1 MRSKQ
6 LIFVILS
13 LGMLF
18 AGCVTHEKATI
29 SFSANEPGPVD
40 TLSRGP
46 ETPPVVP
53 LNPREITAELRI
65 AISNIQ
71 LLKGKALEDDNRS
84 RGIPPKTAP
93 QFHVWASGIIPRLN
107 QHVLDIQLDGP
118 LPQDIFEDQEN
129 GNRIFYWNLTP
140 YLGKQDS
147 IVILRLVKIES
158 YELFGIIDS
167 TQTFMYDTTGKIFRF
182 YTKSEPFLNLTP
194 HIREMA
200 AKIVGGETNPYRKA
214 SLIFNWVHEK
224 MTYFYPPP
232 KRGASAALAS
242 LKGDC
247 GQYADLF
254 VALCRA
260 AGVPARFVGG
270 FQANKKPQ
278 LGFHAWAEFYLPGI
292 GWLPADATHDRSQFA
307 HLDNRRLVASVG
319 TNIFLKH
326 APSWATYANSDL
338 ENSRTDIMQVAT
350 IAYAGVRAKIK
361 TSIRTLEF
369 GKEANKALV
378 Q

>member
-1 MRSKQ
+1 MRFNRV
-6 LIFVILS
+6 IVVILV
-13 LGMLF
+13 LAALL
-18 AGCVTHEKATI
+18 AGCATHERAI
-29 SFSANEPGPVD
+29 RGFSTRES
-40 TLSRGP
+40 TQESTQSRGP

-53 LNPREITAELRI
+53 LNPRKIMAELRI
-65 AISNIQ
+65 AISNIRV
-71 LLKGKALEDDNRS
+71 LKGKMLEDDNRS

-147 IVILRLVKIES
+147 IVILRRVKIES
-158 YELFGIIDS
+158 YELFGIVDS
-167 TQTFMYDTTGKIFRF
+167 SQTFTYDTTGKIFRF
-182 YTKSEPFLNLTP
+182 YTKSEPFLRITP
-194 HIREMA
+194 EIRA
-200 AKIVGGETNPYRKA
+200 AADKIVGGETNPYRKA
-214 SLIFNWVHEK
+214 SLIFDWVHQK

-270 FQANKKPQ
+270 FQANKKPT

-350 IAYAGVRAKIK
+350 IACAGVRAKIS

-369 GKEANKALV
+369 GKEVEKALV